1 MAQPPRDSF
10 RVLPQYQ
17 PLMRMLG
24 IERVEPREPIGR
36 RKLQRAVQQRA
47 KDLPTRFGEIGCG
60 RHGFRILVS
69 AKRDHFFF
77 VFHSRYVRFLV
88 PNVVFPDE
96 VPYSIA
102 APWGNSHHRCQC
114 Y

>member
-1 MAQPPRDSF
+1 MF
-10 RVLPQYQ
+10 
-17 PLMRMLG
+17 MLG
-24 IERVEPREPIGR
+24 IQLVEPRQPIRR

-60 RHGFRILVS
+60 RHGLQILVS

-77 VFHSRYVRFLV
+77 VCHSRYVRFRV
-88 PNVVFPDE
+88 PSVVFPDE

-102 APWGNSHHRCQC
+102 APWGNSSTDASVTDGELARLRQ
-114 Y
+114 